1 MEELL
6 LEVAKQVPALL
17 VLVLLVTRFLTALKE
32 RDEAFQAVFSE
43 AIATQKETNQMLGR
57 VGQALDQQTEDAART
72 RKVLHDTQE
81 ALASANRG

>member
-1 MEELL
+1 MEQLL

-17 VLVLLVTRFLTALKE
+17 VLVLLVNRFLTALKE
-32 RDEAFQAVFSE
+32 RDEEFRALL
-43 AIATQKETNQMLGR
+43 TETNRTLGR

>member
-1 MEELL
+1 MEQLL

-17 VLVLLVTRFLTALKE
+17 VLVLLVNRFLGALKE
-32 RDEAFQAVFSE
+32 RDEEFRN
-43 AIATQKETNQMLGR
+43 ILTETNRTLGR

-81 ALASANRG
+81 ALASAHRG

>member
-1 MEELL
+1 MEQLL

-17 VLVLLVTRFLTALKE
+17 VLVLLVNRFLSALREK
-32 RDEAFQAVFSE
+32 DEEFRAL
-43 AIATQKETNQMLGR
+43 ITETNRTLGR

-81 ALASANRG
+81 ALASAHRG

>member
-1 MEELL
+1 M
-6 LEVAKQVPALL
+6 
-17 VLVLLVTRFLTALKE
+17 TRFLTALKE
-32 RDEAFQAVFSE
+32 RDEEFRAL
-43 AIATQKETNQMLGR
+43 ITETNRTLGR

>member
-1 MEELL
+1 MEQLL

-17 VLVLLVTRFLTALKE
+17 VLVLLVNRFLGAIKE
-32 RDEAFQAVFSE
+32 RDEEFRNL
-43 AIATQKETNQMLGR
+43 ITETNRTLGR

-81 ALASANRG
+81 ALASAHRG